1 MKVRYIG
8 ESFGV
13 EGLTNN
19 KIYEV
24 IAIEDDMLRII
35 DDSGEDYLY
44 SINKPCSL
52 EDSSKYG
59 KWELVEDNEDKD
71 LEKTNYIQKMV
82 KEYSFTME
90 QAESMYKQLQK
101 VSKNS
106 NLSVEEAVKLAK
118 EGN

>member
-24 IAIEDDMLRII
+24 IAIENDMFRII

-44 SINKPCSL
+44 SISRPCSL

-71 LEKTNYIQKMV
+71 LEKANYIQKMA
-82 KEYSFTME
+82 KEYSFTAE
-90 QAESMYKQLQK
+90 QAISVYEELQK
-101 VSKNS
+101 VSKTS
-106 NLSVEEAVKLAK
+106 NLSLEEAVKLVNTK
-118 EGN
+118 